1 MRSASVI
8 VRADVRNAS
17 PTGISCQVRPV
28 ASSGSSVVSGMKLPP
43 SQSSRRPQAGVI
55 YIAILLNLDSFLKRY
70 AGEVGRLGAARPYAD
85 QPMAFCDRSI
95 SILAAENP

>member
-43 SQSSRRPQAGVI
+43 SQSGRRPQADVI
-55 YIAILLNLDSFLKRY
+55 YIVILLNLDSFLKRY
-70 AGEVGRLGAARPYAD
+70 AAGVGRLVAGRTHAD
-85 QPMAFCDRSI
+85 PPLAFCDRSI